1 MHLGS
6 MPRAGRLWT
15 CAAAL
20 ALAACATPFD
30 NAPLNQPLSPSSTP
44 SSVAQS
50 ASPPPPDPSGGAN
63 VIALSLSGGGMRAA
77 AFAFGVLQALQGG
90 GPTGM
95 DVFDELTFISSVSG
109 GSLTAAYFG
118 LHGREG
124 FADFRARVL
133 DQDLECEMRMS
144 MLSPV
149 NIARLLAGGLNDR
162 SNLAHTLHREVFG
175 QATFAQ
181 LHRRGKPEVWIN
193 PSDLYNRT
201 PFPFI
206 PPVFLGLCSDLS
218 QLHVADAVAA
228 SMAVPLV
235 FAPIVLQTHPD
246 RCLTPLPTW
255 ALPGAERQAGQAGQG
270 VVRAVAQALRNYRDA
285 DRMRYVKLVD
295 GGITDNN
302 GLSSILI
309 ARAVSGT
316 PYGPLEEGA
325 AVRARRILFLVVDAG
340 RPPAGEWAKQ
350 QDGPSGVEVALAA
363 ADTAVDSATRLGAD
377 AFARMVDEWRASII
391 RFRCSLS
398 PEQLRRHLPQGLPAG
413 APWRCDDLQFEVGV
427 IGFDNLEGARADR
440 LKNIPTRLVLPKTD
454 IDEAIAAGRDATGE
468 SPAMGR
474 YLSGRVR

>member
-1 MHLGS
+1 
-6 MPRAGRLWT
+6 MPRARSLWS
-15 CAAAL
+15 CVAAL
-20 ALAACATPFD
+20 AALTLAACATPFD
-30 NAPLNQPLSPSSTP
+30 NAPLNAPITP
-44 SSVAQS
+44 AFVTQS
-50 ASPPPPDPSGGAN
+50 ALPPPPDPSGGEN
-63 VIALSLSGGGMRAA
+63 LIALSLSGGGMRAA
-77 AFAFGVLQALQGG
+77 AFAFGVLQALQGD
-90 GPTGM
+90 GPPGM
-95 DVFDELTFISSVSG
+95 DVFDDLTFISSVSG

-118 LHGREG
+118 LHGRQG
-124 FADFRARVL
+124 FADFRSRVL
-133 DQDLECEMRMS
+133 DQDLEREMRMS

-162 SNLAHTLHREVFG
+162 SNLAHTLHREIFG

-181 LHRRGKPEVWIN
+181 LQRRGKPEVWIN
-193 PSDLYNRT
+193 ASDLYNRT

-206 PPVFLGLCSDLS
+206 APVFQGLCSDLS
-218 QLHVADAVAA
+218 QFHVADAVAA

-235 FAPIVLQTHPD
+235 FAPIVLQTHPE

-255 ALPGAERQAGQAGQG
+255 ALPELDRQAGLAGQG
-270 VVRAVAQALRNYRDA
+270 VVRATALALRNYRDA
-285 DRMRYVKLVD
+285 ERMRYVKLVD

-316 PYGPLEEGA
+316 AYGPLEEGQ

-377 AFARMVDEWRASII
+377 AFARMVDEWRASIV
-391 RFRCSLS
+391 RFRCALS
-398 PEQLRRHLPQGLPAG
+398 PEQLRQHLPYELPTG
-413 APWRCDDLQFEVGV
+413 APWRCDDLRFEVGV
-427 IGFDNLEGARADR
+427 IGFDNLESARADR
-440 LKNIPTRLVLPKTD
+440 LKSMPTRLVLPKTD
-454 IDEAIAAGRDATGE
+454 IDEAIAAGRDATRN
-468 SPAMGR
+468 SPALRR